1 MNTEETNVPEIQ
13 TQTKNVEPHEE
24 ESSSGVFLFTVNNSD
39 KVLGKAYNQGRPQD
53 FSLRGAKKFRNNTFS
68 GIRNKSKEKGSTLK
82 KRGKN

>member
-24 ESSSGVFLFTVNNSD
+24 KSSSGVFLFTVNNSD

-53 FSLRGAKKFRNNTFS
+53 FSQRGARIRFFSNKTFS
-68 GIRNKSKEKGSTLK
+68 GIRNKS
-82 KRGKN
+82 